1 MKSPFAGQVRSKKL
15 EISPENPRFRDIVRR
30 CKFIEIQV
38 LYSSIL
44 VSMLSVPWKSLMGQ
58 VEGMRSQSL
67 QSFLRRDVPVGLDWV
82 KEEETPTMKSVSD
95 KI

>member
-1 MKSPFAGQVRSKKL
+1 
-15 EISPENPRFRDIVRR
+15 
-30 CKFIEIQV
+30 
-38 LYSSIL
+38 
-44 VSMLSVPWKSLMGQ
+44 MGQ